1 MSDNDLMS
9 ELGELG
15 IVPKGQGKAEEADTP
30 LPDTRGEVETTGEA
44 VPAKAADPVAAAEA
58 ALAKLKADTAEAKK
72 KEKAAKAKATREANK
87 SRQPAAAADKASA
100 QTTLDSAGGLV
111 AVVALAKAEGLK
123 VTITVEG

>member
-15 IVPKGQGKAEEADTP
+15 IVPKGGEAKQENAP
-30 LPDTRGEVETTGEA
+30 PAEVETTGEA
-44 VPAKAADPVAAAEA
+44 VDTALLAGDPVAAAEA
-58 ALAKLKADTAEAKK
+58 ALAKLKADAAEAKK

-87 SRQPAAAADKASA
+87 SRQPAAAADKPSA
-100 QTTLDSAGGLV
+100 QTTLDKAGGLT
-111 AVVALAKAEGLK
+111 AIVALAKAEGLK